1 MQQVDICAS
10 NPSPHQH
17 TDRSWER
24 AEEKAKALTASDEVA
39 IKPDRQTVQAV
50 VAVQILA
57 DLFDQDLILRPR

>member
-1 MQQVDICAS
+1 VPRTRLRIS
-10 NPSPHQH
+10 
-17 TDRSWER
+17 TRTRSWER